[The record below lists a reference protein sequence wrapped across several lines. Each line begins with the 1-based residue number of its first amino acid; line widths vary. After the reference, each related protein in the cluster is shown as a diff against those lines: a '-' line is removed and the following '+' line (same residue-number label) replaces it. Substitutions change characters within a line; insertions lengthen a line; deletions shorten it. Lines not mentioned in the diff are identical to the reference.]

1 MMARKIVC
9 NMCGKPIQNDEGGDF
24 ALDWAFGYGSERDGD
39 VIEASFCS
47 RCADK
52 ITSMIDAQCDIT
64 ITNE

>member
-39 VIEASFCS
+39 VIEASFCGK
-47 RCADK
+47 CADSIVEILENK
-52 ITSMIDAQCDIT
+52 CRICIT
-64 ITNE
+64 